1 MKRLAVPSML
11 AGLLMVGAAPAHAE
25 FTGDVKLACEAIL
38 CLSSGQR
45 PSECAPSLDRYFGI
59 KKKKMSDTIS
69 ARLDFLN
76 QCPTASYDNNMKSL
90 VQAIANGAGRC
101 DANYLNAT
109 LTRTITVTE
118 KATSG
123 LKWVNG
129 EWTQTW
135 TPIPQGHYCSDWET
149 CRTREI
155 VLIDN
160 KKPAYCVAYDGHSY
174 TWEIGA
180 TYVGDPYSGGHWED

>member
-1 MKRLAVPSML
+1 MKRLTVPSML

-90 VQAIANGAGRC
+90 VKAIANGAGRC
-101 DANYLNAT
+101 DAGYLNAT
-109 LTRTITVTE
+109 LARVVTITERQTTQRIGGRWTTVWTPLPE
-118 KATSG
+118 GSYC
-123 LKWVNG
+123 G
-129 EWTQTW
+129 EWESCQ
-135 TPIPQGHYCSDWET
+135 
-149 CRTREI
+149 TREI
-155 VLIDN
+155 TVIDN

-180 TYVGDPYSGGHWED
+180 TYVGEPYSGGHWED